1 MQDTVEPFDPSGRAF
16 NRCTV
21 DLKTGTLTYSQE
33 PCRNLEDVL
42 GGFGRSFQ
50 ILAEH
55 DVTDA
60 YADNNPLIMNTGLL
74 TGTNIMTGL
83 RTYFSSYSPLKA
95 SKAGLPAA
103 MWSAGSGKFGS
114 KLRWTGI
121 DEVIFL
127 GKSDKPV
134 FLYLKQGEEG
144 EAPSMSLIPA
154 DDLLGKTCHKKI
166 LELQKRYD
174 DAHFAVIGPAGENF
188 ENCYYGAVGLSTE
201 NFLKSGDDKCR
212 WAGRG
217 GMGSVL
223 GSKNILGVIAQSK
236 DVKVKAP
243 VEIRE
248 MNKHISSGPGSR
260 KYREEKKG
268 GMGGTWANYVPLEEF
283 HMVPQNNFRPKGDG
297 APVKMFR
304 ANVEEKLAVK
314 AENCFRCAIAC
325 HKNIYEKDAEGNRG
339 KFLAKFDYE
348 PLNLLSTNLGIHDG
362 AQAAELVGQCDK
374 MGMDSISLG
383 VSIAYI
389 LDYNERHPESPL
401 CNGAQ
406 FGEFDKIRELVI
418 GTGRGEFPEVGHG
431 CMRTSEKTGETSYAN
446 HVKGLELPAYLP
458 DSNPGYPWAI
468 TGGHMS
474 MQTYMLYALEQDKSV
489 EYWAEAITQRGLF
502 MVRDDLT
509 GICKFANLEY
519 DKLSE
524 ALAIE
529 AGLEVNEAQLRQAV
543 RRAFIRGMWLE
554 RKQGYQREDYTLPSQ
569 VFDKPNE
576 VIKLDHFITHEFFD
590 ELSDKVWAVFDQEIN
605 DFAQSA

>member
-1 MQDTVEPFDPSGRAF
+1 MQTEITFDPTQRYF
-16 NRCTV
+16 NRCTIN
-21 DLKTGTLTYSQE
+21 LATGEINYAKVSCE
-33 PCRNLEDVL
+33 NLEGVL

-50 ILAEH
+50 ILAKY

-74 TGTNIMTGL
+74 TGSNVMTGL

-114 KLRWTGI
+114 KLRWTGV
-121 DEVIFL
+121 DEVIFI
-127 GKSDKPV
+127 GKSSTPV
-134 FLYLKQGEEG
+134 LLEIAQGEDG
-144 EAPSMSLIPA
+144 ADPIVNLIPA
-154 DDLLGKTCHKKI
+154 DDLLSKTCHNKI
-166 LELQKRYD
+166 LDLQKRYK
-174 DAHFAVIGPAGENF
+174 DAHFAVIGPAGENYQDCF
-188 ENCYYGAVGLSTE
+188 YGAVGLSTE
-201 NFLKSGDDKCR
+201 NLLKSGDDKCR

-217 GMGSVL
+217 GMGSIM
-223 GSKNILGVIAQSK
+223 GSKNLIGVIAQAK
-236 DVKVKAP
+236 DPKVKAP
-243 VEIRE
+243 VEIRD

-297 APVKMFR
+297 KPALMFR
-304 ANVEEKLAVK
+304 KNVEETLAVK
-314 AENCFRCAIAC
+314 AENCFKCAIAC

-339 KFLAKFDYE
+339 QFLAKFDFE

-362 AQAAELVGQCDK
+362 TQAAELVGLCDK

-383 VSIAYI
+383 VSIAYV
-389 LDYNERHPESPL
+389 LDYNERHPENTL
-401 CNGAQ
+401 CNGAH
-406 FGEFDKIRELVI
+406 FGDFEKIRALII
-418 GTGRGEFPEVGHG
+418 GTGRGEFPEVGRG
-431 CMRTSEKTGETSYAN
+431 AMRLGQATGEPEYAN

-468 TGGHMS
+468 AGGHMS

-509 GICKFANLEY
+509 GICKFANLEI
-519 DKLSE
+519 DKLNQ
-524 ALAIE
+524 ALEIE
-529 AGLEVNEAQLRQAV
+529 AGLTVTDEEIRDAV
-543 RRAFIRGMWLE
+543 RRSFIRGMWLE
-554 RKQGYQREDYTLPSQ
+554 RKQGYVRDDYTLPQQ
-569 VFDKPNE
+569 VFDNPNDA
-576 VIKLDHFITHEFFD
+576 IKLDHFVTREFFD
-590 ELSDKVWAVFDQEIN
+590 ELSEKVWSVFDKEI
-605 DFAQSA
+605 DALEAEA